1 MRIKVVPKPGPQ
13 PDDAAV
19 PVRRRP
25 PFLILAVLL
34 VAAAAAAYFL
44 LGNKDGE
51 RAPVAT
57 SAVDRAPLV
66 STVKVARRS
75 FTRMAPVSGEARPR
89 DDVRVF
95 APASG
100 VRIAEVLVEIGDI
113 VEAEAPLARLDADV
127 VDAQI
132 REAEAG
138 VRQAASEQA
147 RAASEWARVDP
158 VKDDPAF
165 SKEEIERWRAAA
177 AAADAQ
183 LAARKAA
190 LSELKARTQGGFV
203 RAPVGGLVIERNAR
217 VGEFA
222 DQKALFRIVGG
233 NALEVAAFVSEGDI
247 LSLRQ
252 GQIANFTA
260 TDGAVVRASLRVA
273 PVAVDPQTRTG
284 LALFDLPADAP
295 VRAGMYLKGE
305 VVIGESEA
313 FAVPL
318 SAITY
323 AAGEP
328 GVFVIKD
335 GRAALTKVTLGA
347 RAGDHVA
354 VTSGLK
360 GDEIVAAA
368 GGAFLMD
375 GDIVRTTDAAAT
387 GGATT
392 GRQGAGSGG

>member
-1 MRIKVVPKPGPQ
+1 MRIKVVPNPDPKR
-13 PDDAAV
+13 DDAASMV
-19 PVRRRP
+19 KRRP
-25 PFLILAVLL
+25 PLLILAAAL
-34 VAAAAAAYFL
+34 VAAATAGYFILNKKGGEGAPSALSAA
-44 LGNKDGE
+44 
-51 RAPVAT
+51 
-57 SAVDRAPLV
+57 DRAPLV
-66 STVKVARRS
+66 STIAVGRRAFAR
-75 FTRMAPVSGEARPR
+75 TAPVSGEVRPR

-95 APASG
+95 APAAG
-100 VRIAEVLVEIGDI
+100 VRIAEILVEIGDV
-113 VEAEAPLARLDADV
+113 VEAGAPLARLDADV

-138 VRQAASEQA
+138 VRQAASERT
-147 RAASEWARVDP
+147 RAANEWARVDP

-177 AAADAQ
+177 AVADAQ

-203 RAPVGGLVIERNAR
+203 RAPVGGLIIERNAR

-222 DQKALFRIVGG
+222 DQQALFRIVGD

-252 GQIANFTA
+252 GQIATFTA
-260 TDGAVVRASLRVA
+260 TDGAIVKAALRIA
-273 PVAVDPQTRTG
+273 PVAVDPDTRTG

-305 VVIGESEA
+305 VVTDETEA

-318 SAITY
+318 SAVTY

-328 GVFVIKD
+328 GVFVIED
-335 GRAALTKVTLGA
+335 GRAKLTKVGLGA
-347 RAGDHVA
+347 RTGDYVA
-354 VTSGLK
+354 VTEGLSG
-360 GDEIVAAA
+360 GETVAAA

-375 GDIVRTTDAAAT
+375 GDIVRTTGGAAT
-387 GGATT
+387 AEQ
-392 GRQGAGSGG
+392 RAGAGG